1 MDSPIKLFA
10 TAPKGVEPLLADELR
25 ELGAVEVSETRA
37 GASFQGSLETAYRV
51 CLWSRLA
58 SRVLMPLAEFPVAD
72 PDALYAAVAELPWE
86 EHVAPTG
93 TLAVDARVRRSKI
106 RHSRF
111 AALRVKDA
119 VVDRFRERF
128 EQRPSV
134 DLERPDIRLNLHI
147 DRDIA
152 TLSLDLTGDSLHRR
166 GYRAEGV
173 LAPLKENLAAAI
185 LLRAGWPE
193 VAARGGALVDPMC
206 GSGTLLIEA
215 ALMAADGA
223 PGLTRPYWGFTGWL
237 QHRAGLWE
245 ELLKEARRRRDAG
258 LQNLP
263 VMIGYDQQRQAIRAA
278 LENADLAGLGQHL
291 HFERRGLDHLQ
302 TIPGTV
308 DHVGL
313 LVTNPPYGERLGEVE
328 ELRALYRLLGE
339 KLREHFTG
347 WQASVFTG
355 NPDLARHIGIRAHKL
370 YKLYN
375 GALECRLLNFDIA
388 KERFFG
394 ANAPQAPLSDGAVM
408 FANRLRKNLKQ
419 LRRWLKKED
428 VTCYRLY
435 DADMPEYAVAVDIYE
450 ERVHVQ
456 EYQAPASV
464 DRRQAERRLREVM
477 RVLPE
482 VLDVEPD
489 AIALKV
495 RRRQKGSSQYQKL
508 DRTGER
514 FEVREGN
521 CWFLVNLTDYLD
533 TGLFL
538 DHRPTRFMLQ
548 AMAEGKS
555 FLNLFAYTGTAT
567 VHAVKGGATSSVT
580 VDMSRTYLDWAQA
593 NLRLNRLAGPQHRF
607 VATDV
612 LQYLERE
619 QGHYDLIFLDP
630 PTFSTSKSMETTLDI
645 QRDHV
650 RLIRLAANLLAPRG
664 VLIFSN
670 NFRKFRMDFEALPE
684 LEIEDITAATIPQ
697 DFVRNP
703 KIHNCWRITRR

>member
-1 MDSPIKLFA
+1 MDAPIKFFA

-25 ELGAVEVSETRA
+25 ALGALEVSETRA
-37 GASFQGSLETAYRV
+37 GASFQGSLETAYRI

-58 SRVLMPLAEFPVAD
+58 SRVLMPIAEFSAED
-72 PDALYAAVAELPWE
+72 PDQLYAAVGAVPWE
-86 EHVAPTG
+86 EHMTAAG
-93 TLAVDARVRRSKI
+93 TLAVDAQLRRSKI
-106 RHSRF
+106 NHSRF

-128 EQRPSV
+128 DQRPSI

-147 DRDIA
+147 DRDQA
-152 TLSLDLTGDSLHRR
+152 TLSLDLSGDSLHRR

-185 LLRAGWPE
+185 LLRAGWPD
-193 VAARGGALVDPMC
+193 VGARGGALVDPMC
-206 GSGTLLIEA
+206 GSGTLVIEA
-215 ALMAADGA
+215 ALITADCA
-223 PGLTRPYWGFTGWL
+223 PGLTRPYWGFAGWL
-237 QHRAGLWE
+237 QHRAEVWDT
-245 ELLKEARRRRDAG
+245 LLEEARQRREAG
-258 LQNLP
+258 LQQLP
-263 VMIGYDQQRQAIRAA
+263 CMIGYDRDRKAIRAA
-278 LENADLAGLGQHL
+278 RENARLAGLDAHL
-291 HFERRGLDHLQ
+291 RFERCELEDLQ
-302 TIPGTV
+302 AVPDAGESG
-308 DHVGL
+308 GL
-313 LVTNPPYGERLGEVE
+313 LVTNPPYGERLGEVD
-328 ELRALYRLLGE
+328 ELRSLYASLGE
-339 KLREHFTG
+339 KLRTHFSG
-347 WQASVFTG
+347 WQAAVFTG
-355 NPDLARHIGIRAHKL
+355 NPELAKHIGIRAHKL

-388 KERFFG
+388 EQRFFG
-394 ANAPQAPLSDGAVM
+394 ADAPQAPLSEGAIM
-408 FANRLRKNLKQ
+408 FANRLRKNIKQ

-450 ERVHVQ
+450 DRVHVQ

-464 DRRQAERRLREVM
+464 DSRQAERRLREVM

-482 VLDVEPD
+482 VLQVEPE
-489 AIALKV
+489 AITLKV
-495 RRRQKGSSQYQKL
+495 RRKQKGSSQYQKL
-508 DRTGER
+508 DRSGER

-567 VHAVKGGATSSVT
+567 VHAVKGGAATTVT

-593 NLRLNRLAGPQHRF
+593 NLRLNQLSGPQHRF
-607 VATDV
+607 VCADV

-619 QGHYDLIFLDP
+619 QAHYDLIFLDP

-650 RLIRLAANLLAPRG
+650 DIIRLAANLLTPGG

-670 NFRKFRMDFEALPE
+670 NFRKFRMDFESLPE
-684 LEIEDITAATIPQ
+684 LEIENITAATIPH
-697 DFVRNP
+697 DFARNP

>member
-1 MDSPIKLFA
+1 
-10 TAPKGVEPLLADELR
+10 
-25 ELGAVEVSETRA
+25 
-37 GASFQGSLETAYRV
+37 
-51 CLWSRLA
+51 
-58 SRVLMPLAEFPVAD
+58 
-72 PDALYAAVAELPWE
+72 
-86 EHVAPTG
+86 
-93 TLAVDARVRRSKI
+93 
-106 RHSRF
+106 
-111 AALRVKDA
+111 
-119 VVDRFRERF
+119 
-128 EQRPSV
+128 
-134 DLERPDIRLNLHI
+134 
-147 DRDIA
+147 
-152 TLSLDLTGDSLHRR
+152 
-166 GYRAEGV
+166 
-173 LAPLKENLAAAI
+173 
-185 LLRAGWPE
+185 
-193 VAARGGALVDPMC
+193 
-206 GSGTLLIEA
+206 
-215 ALMAADGA
+215 
-223 PGLTRPYWGFTGWL
+223 
-237 QHRAGLWE
+237 
-245 ELLKEARRRRDAG
+245 
-258 LQNLP
+258 
-263 VMIGYDQQRQAIRAA
+263 
-278 LENADLAGLGQHL
+278 
-291 HFERRGLDHLQ
+291 
-302 TIPGTV
+302 
-308 DHVGL
+308 
-313 LVTNPPYGERLGEVE
+313 
-328 ELRALYRLLGE
+328 
-339 KLREHFTG
+339 
-347 WQASVFTG
+347 
-355 NPDLARHIGIRAHKL
+355 
-370 YKLYN
+370 
-375 GALECRLLNFDIA
+375 
-388 KERFFG
+388 
-394 ANAPQAPLSDGAVM
+394 M

-450 ERVHVQ
+450 DRVHVQ

-482 VLDVEPD
+482 ELDVEPD

-619 QGHYDLIFLDP
+619 QGRYDLIFLDP

-650 RLIRLAANLLAPRG
+650 RLIRLAANLLSSG
-664 VLIFSN
+664 GILIFSN

-697 DFVRNP
+697 DFARNP

>member
-1 MDSPIKLFA
+1 MDSPINFFA
-10 TAPKGVEPLLADELR
+10 TAPRGVEPMLADELR
-25 ELGAVEVSETRA
+25 ALGALEIAETRA
-37 GASFQGSLETAYRV
+37 GVSFVGTLETAYRV

-58 SRVLMPLAEFPVAD
+58 SRVLMPLAEFPAAD
-72 PDALYAAVAELPWE
+72 PDALYDAVKAMPWE
-86 EHVAPTG
+86 EHMNAAG
-93 TLAVDARVRRSKI
+93 TLAVDAGVRRSQI
-106 RHSRF
+106 THSRF

-119 VVDRFRERF
+119 VVDRFRDF
-128 EQRPSV
+128 FNQRPSV
-134 DLERPDIRLNLHI
+134 DLERPDIRINLHI
-147 DRDIA
+147 DRDNA
-152 TLSLDLTGDSLHRR
+152 TLSLDLSGDSLHRR

-206 GSGTLLIEA
+206 GSGTLVIEA
-215 ALMAADGA
+215 ALMAADCA
-223 PGLTRPYWGFTGWL
+223 PGLTRPYWGFEGWL
-237 QHRAGLWE
+237 QHRADLWDA
-245 ELLKEARRRRDAG
+245 LLKEAGERREAG
-258 LQNLP
+258 LQRLP
-263 VMIGYDQQRQAIRAA
+263 VMVGYDHARQAIRAA
-278 LENADLAGLGQHL
+278 LENVDKAGLRQHL
-291 HFERRGLDHLQ
+291 HFERCDLDDLQ
-302 TIPGTV
+302 AVPGT
-308 DHVGL
+308 DQCRGL
-313 LVTNPPYGERLGEVE
+313 LVTNPPYGERLGEVN
-328 ELRALYRLLGE
+328 ELRSLYQLLGQ
-339 KLREHFTG
+339 KLREYFDG

-355 NPDLARHIGIRAHKL
+355 NPDLAKHIGIRAHKL

-388 KERFFG
+388 GERFFG
-394 ANAPQAPLSDGAVM
+394 ADAPQAPFSEGAEM
-408 FANRLRKNLKQ
+408 FANRLRKNMKQ
-419 LRRWLKKED
+419 LKRWLKKED

-450 ERVHVQ
+450 DRVHVQ

-464 DRRQAERRLREVM
+464 DRGQAERRLREVM

-482 VLDVEPD
+482 VLEVAPE
-489 AIALKV
+489 AISLKV
-495 RRRQKGSSQYQKL
+495 RRKQKGSSQYQKF

-548 AMAEGKS
+548 AMAGGKS

-567 VHAVKGGATSSVT
+567 VHAAKGGAATSVT
-580 VDMSRTYLDWAQA
+580 VDMSRTYLEWAQA
-593 NLRLNRLAGPQHRF
+593 NLRLNQLDGPQHRF
-607 VATDV
+607 VAADV

-619 QGHYDLIFLDP
+619 KEHYDLIFLDP

-650 RLIRLAANLLAPRG
+650 HLIRLAANLLTPDG

-670 NFRKFRMDFEALPE
+670 NFRKFRMDFASLPE

-697 DFVRNP
+697 DFARNP